1 MKPEDMVMSMVF
13 KARKSGSVELYL
25 SAAPYARYTAPAY
38 SARQACT
45 VVGYP
50 GGKAN
55 LNEG

>member
-1 MKPEDMVMSMVF
+1 MKPEVAVMSMVF

-50 GGKAN
+50 
-55 LNEG
+55 EGHS